1 MMRKPAI
8 QVMTANRLSDGMVL
22 YLAQNGQWVEQL
34 AAARFAK
41 TDSAVEQLQVA
52 ADAAVQDRLVI
63 GPYLFTVEA
72 VDGGFRPISQ
82 REHIRALGPTVGT
95 DMPVAPSGV

>member
-1 MMRKPAI
+1 MRKPAI
-8 QVMTANRLSDGMVL
+8 QVMTANRLSDGVVL
-22 YLAQNGQWVEQL
+22 YLAQDNQWVEQL

-41 TDSAVEQLQVA
+41 TDNAVEQLQVS
-52 ADAAVQDRLVI
+52 ADAAVHDRLVI

-72 VDGGFRPISQ
+72 FGGEFRPISQ

-95 DMPVAPSGV
+95 DMPAAPSGA

>member
-1 MMRKPAI
+1 MRKPAI
-8 QVMTANRLSDGMVL
+8 QVMTANRLTDGVVL
-22 YLAQNGQWVEQL
+22 YLARDDQWVEQL
-34 AAARFAK
+34 GDARFAK
-41 TDSAVEQLQVA
+41 TDTAVEQLQAA

-72 VDGGFRPISQ
+72 FDGGFRPISQ

-95 DMPVAPSGV
+95 DMPAAASGV